1 MRRGQSPLQSIA
13 ASPTMVGAVTT
24 LIVIVAVF
32 LAYNA
37 NNGLP
42 FVPTYRVSVVVPNGA
57 RLVKNNEVRIGG
69 TRVGVVESID
79 VTKVNPSEVANSSNQ
94 GGTAVGTETKAS
106 NTAQQTCCD
115 AAELNLKLD
124 KSASPIPEDSIFRVR
139 YRSSFGLKYLEITRG
154 TGKDAPEGYVFD
166 GLDDSGNCRLP
177 TDPQTFA
184 SSIPASAKNGCFQK
198 QTEFD
203 AINDTFNT
211 RTRTNARRNLVGFG
225 GAFAGRGA
233 SLNQAIAALQPLF
246 LNLKPV
252 SEVLADPDT
261 QLRRFFEAIGRTAQI
276 VAPVAVQNAEFFG
289 NASVAFAAIASDPEA
304 LRASISEG
312 AQLLTEGPSLLRR
325 ERPFLTEFTELSNR
339 LNPGVRQLRVAIP
352 TLNDA
357 VRVGTRVLP
366 RTPAMN
372 HKLRGTLIA
381 LKKLVQQP
389 STKTSIQR
397 LQETF
402 DTAKPLAQ
410 WVAPAQTVCNYWND
424 WFTFLPEH
432 LTERDQIGFTQRIA
446 LVGGTVGPTEGSF
459 VQGPLNGSLPTVG
472 VQANGQTGPSG
483 DPLQGLPPNTFSP
496 HTIPILHGNSY
507 APTGQPNNVVRK
519 YAGKLG
525 LSGFSPNYHEYPDC
539 QPGQTGYPL
548 GDLRAPGQPKWSPA
562 QVLDN
567 LPGSRGITD
576 AYFTQNGTRIQKN
589 TTIPSHLPKP
599 LPRSSK

>member
-1 MRRGQSPLQSIA
+1 
-13 ASPTMVGAVTT
+13 MVGAVTT

-42 FVPTYRVSVVVPNGA
+42 FVPTYRVSVQIPDAA

-69 TRVGVVESID
+69 TRVGVIESID
-79 VTKVNPSEVANSSNQ
+79 VVKPDQGFEDTLTSSNQ
-94 GGTAVGTETKAS
+94 NVV
-106 NTAQQTCCD
+106 AQ
-115 AAELNLKLD
+115 LNLKLD

-139 YRSSFGLKYLEITRG
+139 YRSTFGLKYLEITRG
-154 TGKDAPEGYVFD
+154 TGKPAPEGYVFD
-166 GLDDSGNCRLP
+166 GLDDSGTCRLP
-177 TDPQTFA
+177 TDPQTFV
-184 SSIPASAKNGCFQK
+184 SEIPASARNGCFQK

-211 RTRTNARRNLVGFG
+211 KTRSNVRTNLVGFG

-252 SEVLADPDT
+252 SEVLADPHT
-261 QLRRFFEAIGRTAQI
+261 ELRRFFEALGRTAQI

-289 NASVAFAAIASDPEA
+289 NASVALAAIAEDSEA

-352 TLNDA
+352 TLNSA

-366 RTPAMN
+366 KTPATN
-372 HKLRGTLIA
+372 HKLRGALIA

-389 STKTSIQR
+389 STKTSLRR

-410 WVAPAQTVCNYWND
+410 WVAPAQTVCNYGNY
-424 WFTFLPEH
+424 WFTMLPEH
-432 LTERDQIGFTQRIA
+432 LSERDQIGFQQRVA

-459 VQGPLNGSLPTVG
+459 LQGPLAAYSGI
-472 VQANGQTGPSG
+472 QANGQTGPVG

-507 APTGQPNNVVRK
+507 GPTGQPNNVVRN

-525 LSGFSPNYHEYPDC
+525 LSGYSTKYNEYPDC
-539 QPGQTGYPL
+539 QYGQTGYIL
-548 GDLRAPGQPKWSPA
+548 GDFRAPGQPPSSPA

-567 LPGSRGITD
+567 QPGSRGITNV
-576 AYFTQNGTRIQKN
+576 YYKQNGDRKLKT
-589 TTIPSHLPKP
+589 TTIPDHLPGGGRAHTRP
-599 LPRSSK
+599 

>member
-42 FVPTYRVSVVVPNGA
+42 FVPTYRVSVVVPNAA
-57 RLVKNNEVRIGG
+57 RMVKNNEVRIGG

-79 VTKVNPSEVANSSNQ
+79 ITKVNPGEVANSANQ
-94 GGTAVGTETKAS
+94 AGTPVGTATQGS
-106 NTAQQTCCD
+106 NTQSQTCCV

-139 YRSSFGLKYLEITRG
+139 YKSSFGLKYLEITRG
-154 TGKDAPEGYVFD
+154 TGKAAPEGYVFD
-166 GLDDSGNCRLP
+166 GLDDSGTCRLP
-177 TDPQTFA
+177 TDPSTFT
-184 SSIPASAKNGCFQK
+184 SSIPDSAKNGCFQK

-211 RTRTNARRNLVGFG
+211 KTRSNARKNLVGYG

-233 SLNQAIAALQPLF
+233 SLNQAFAALQPLF

-252 SEVLADPDT
+252 SEVLADPNT
-261 QLRRFFEAIGRTAQI
+261 ELRRFFEAMGRTAQI
-276 VAPVAVQNAEFFG
+276 VAPVATENAEFFG

-312 AQLLTEGPSLLRR
+312 AALLTEGPSLLRR

-352 TLNDA
+352 TLNSA
-357 VRVGTRVLP
+357 VRVGTNVLP
-366 RTPAMN
+366 KTPSMN
-372 HKLRGTLIA
+372 HKLARVMVS

-389 STKTSIQR
+389 ATKTSIQR

-410 WVAPAQTVCNYWND
+410 WVAPSQTVCNYWNYF
-424 WFTFLPEH
+424 WTMLPEH
-432 LTERDQIGFTQRIA
+432 LTERDQIGFQQRIA
-446 LVGGTVGPTEGSF
+446 LVGGTVGPTESNF
-459 VQGPLNGSLPTVG
+459 VQGPLNAYSGI
-472 VQANGQTGPSG
+472 QANGQTKPSG
-483 DPLQGLPPNTFSP
+483 DPLQGIPGDTFAP
-496 HTIPILHGNSY
+496 HQIPILHGNSY
-507 APTGQPNNVVRK
+507 APTGQPNNVVRN

-525 LSGFSPNYHEYPDC
+525 LSGFSTNYNEYPDC
-539 QPGQTGYPL
+539 QPGQTGYVL
-548 GDLRAPGQPKWSPA
+548 GNFPAPGQPPWSPA
-562 QVLDN
+562 QVLAN
-567 LPGSRGITD
+567 LPGSRGVTNVFYD
-576 AYFTQNGTRIQKN
+576 QSGNRSLKN
-589 TTIPSHLPKP
+589 TTIPSHLPEP
-599 LPRSSK
+599 LP

>member
-42 FVPTYRVSVVVPNGA
+42 FVPTYRVSVVVPNAA

-69 TRVGVVESID
+69 TRVGVIESID
-79 VTKVNPSEVANSSNQ
+79 ITKVDPSEVADSATQ
-94 GGTAVGTETKAS
+94 EGAATGTIAKAGDTS
-106 NTAQQTCCD
+106 QQTCCV

-139 YRSSFGLKYLEITRG
+139 YKSSFGLKYLEITRG
-154 TGKDAPEGYVFD
+154 TGEDAPEGYVFD
-166 GLDDSGNCRLP
+166 GLDDSGDCRLP

-184 SSIPASAKNGCFQK
+184 SSIPASSKNGCFQN

-211 RTRTNARRNLVGFG
+211 KTRSNARKNLVGYG

-233 SLNQAIAALQPLF
+233 SLNTAIAALQPLF

-252 SEVLADPDT
+252 SEVLADPNT
-261 QLRRFFEAIGRTAQI
+261 ELGRFFEAMGHTAQI

-304 LRASISEG
+304 LRAAISEG
-312 AQLLTEGPSLLRR
+312 AQLLTVGPSLLRR

-339 LNPGVRQLRVAIP
+339 LNPGVRDLRISIP

-357 VRVGTRVLP
+357 ITTGTPILN
-366 RTPAMN
+366 RTPPIN
-372 HKLRGTLIA
+372 HKLRGVMVS

-389 STKTSIQR
+389 TTKTSFQR

-410 WVAPAQTVCNYWND
+410 WVAPAQTVCNYWNY
-424 WFTFLPEH
+424 WFTMLPEH
-432 LTERDQIGFTQRIA
+432 LSERDQIGFQQRVA
-446 LVGGTVGPTEGSF
+446 LIGGTVGAPENSF
-459 VQGPLNGSLPTVG
+459 VQGTLSGYSG
-472 VQANGQTGPSG
+472 IQANGRTSDTFG
-483 DPLQGLPPNTFSP
+483 DPLQGLPPGIFAP
-496 HTIPILHGNSY
+496 HQIPILHGHSY
-507 APTGQPNNVVRK
+507 GPTGQPNNVVRN

-525 LSGFSPNYHEYPDC
+525 LSGYSTNYNEYPDC
-539 QPGQTGYPL
+539 QYGQTGYML
-548 GDLRAPGQPKWSPA
+548 GDFRAPGQSADNPA
-562 QVLDN
+562 EVLDN
-567 LPGSRGITD
+567 QPGSRGITD
-576 AYFTQNGTRIQKN
+576 VYYKRDGTKIIKN
-589 TTIPSHLPKP
+589 TTIPSHMP
-599 LPRSSK
+599 

>member
-42 FVPTYRVSVVVPNGA
+42 FVPTYRVSVVVPNAA

-69 TRVGVVESID
+69 TRVGVIESIEI
-79 VTKVNPSEVANSSNQ
+79 TKVSPDEVANSSNQ

-106 NTAQQTCCD
+106 SSSQQTCCV

-124 KSASPIPEDSIFRVR
+124 KSASPIPEDSVFRVR

-154 TGKDAPEGYVFD
+154 TGKAAPEGFAFD
-166 GLDDSGNCRLP
+166 GLDDTGSCRLP

-184 SSIPASAKNGCFQK
+184 SSIPESAKNGCFQK

-211 RTRTNARRNLVGFG
+211 RTRSNARKNLIGFG

-233 SLNQAIAALQPLF
+233 SLNQAVGALQPLF

-252 SEVLADPDT
+252 SEILADPDT
-261 QLRRFFEAIGRTAQI
+261 ELRRFFEAMGRTAQI
-276 VAPVAVQNAEFFG
+276 VAPVAAENAEFFG
-289 NASVAFAAIASDPEA
+289 NASVAFAAIARDPEA
-304 LRASISEG
+304 LRATITEG

-325 ERPFLTEFTELSNR
+325 QRPFLTEFTELSNR
-339 LNPGVRQLRVAIP
+339 LNPGIRQLRVAIP
-352 TLNDA
+352 TLNSA
-357 VRVGTRVLP
+357 VRVGTNVLP

-372 HKLRGTLIA
+372 HKLRGVLIS

-410 WVAPAQTVCNYWND
+410 WVGPSQTVCNYWNY
-424 WFTFLPEH
+424 WFTMLPEH

-446 LVGGTVGPTEGSF
+446 LVGGTVGPTESAF
-459 VQGPLNGSLPTVG
+459 VQGPLNGYSG
-472 VQANGQTGPSG
+472 IQANGQTKSAG
-483 DPLQGLPPNTFSP
+483 DPLQGIPPNTFAP
-496 HTIPILHGNSY
+496 HNIPILHGNSY
-507 APTGQPNNVVRK
+507 APAGQPNNVVRN
-519 YAGKLG
+519 YAGRLG
-525 LSGFSPNYHEYPDC
+525 VSGYSTNYHEYPDC
-539 QPGQTGYPL
+539 QSGQTGYPL
-548 GDLRAPGQPKWSPA
+548 GNFPAPGQPPWSPA
-562 QVLDN
+562 QVLAN
-567 LPGSRGITD
+567 LPGSRGVTTT
-576 AYFTQNGTRIQKN
+576 YFKQNGQRIQKD
-589 TTIPSHLPKP
+589 TRIPSHQP
-599 LPRSSK
+599 

>member
-1 MRRGQSPLQSIA
+1 MRRGQSPFQSIA

-42 FVPTYRVSVVVPNGA
+42 FVPTYRVSVIVPNAA

-69 TRVGVVESID
+69 ARVGVVESID
-79 VTKVNPSEVANSSNQ
+79 ITKVTPGEVANSSNQ
-94 GGTAVGTETKAS
+94 TGTPVGTATQAS
-106 NTAQQTCCD
+106 SESSQTCCA

-124 KSASPIPEDSIFRVR
+124 KSASPIPEDSVFRVR
-139 YRSSFGLKYLEITRG
+139 YKSSFGLKYLEITRG
-154 TGKDAPEGYVFD
+154 TGKAAPEGYVFD
-166 GLDDSGNCRLP
+166 GLDDSGECRLP
-177 TDPQTFA
+177 TDPSTFA
-184 SSIPASAKNGCFQK
+184 SEIPDSAKNGCFQK

-211 RTRTNARRNLVGFG
+211 KTRSNARKNLIGYG

-233 SLNQAIAALQPLF
+233 SLNQAFSALQPLF

-252 SEVLADPDT
+252 SEVLADPNT
-261 QLRRFFEAIGRTAQI
+261 ELRRFFEALGRTAQI

-312 AQLLTEGPSLLRR
+312 AALLTEGPSLLRR
-325 ERPFLTEFTELSNR
+325 ERPFLTEFTELSRR
-339 LNPGVRQLRVAIP
+339 LNPGVRDLRVAIP
-352 TLNDA
+352 TLNSA
-357 VRVGTRVLP
+357 IRVGTNVLP

-372 HKLRGTLIA
+372 HKLARVMVS

-389 STKTSIQR
+389 ATKTSIQR

-424 WFTFLPEH
+424 FWTMLPEH

-446 LVGGTVGPTEGSF
+446 LVGGTVGPTESQF
-459 VQGPLNGSLPTVG
+459 VQGPLNAYSGI
-472 VQANGQTGPSG
+472 QANGQTKASG
-483 DPLQGLPPNTFSP
+483 DPLQGIPPNTFAP
-496 HTIPILHGNSY
+496 HDIPILHGNSY
-507 APTGQPNNVVRK
+507 APTGQPNNVVRN

-525 LSGFSPNYHEYPDC
+525 LSGFSPNYNEYPDC
-539 QPGQTGYPL
+539 QPGQTGYVL
-548 GDLRAPGQPKWSPA
+548 GNFPAPGQPPWSPA
-562 QVLDN
+562 QVLAN
-567 LPGSRGITD
+567 LPGSRGVTD
-576 AYFTQNGTRIQKN
+576 VFYDQNGNRSLKDTR
-589 TTIPSHLPKP
+589 IPSHQP
-599 LPRSSK
+599 

>member
-42 FVPTYRVSVVVPNGA
+42 FVPTYRVSVVVPNAA

-79 VTKVNPSEVANSSNQ
+79 ITQVNPSEVANSSNEQ
-94 GGTAVGTETKAS
+94 GTAVGT
-106 NTAQQTCCD
+106 TAKGGSGQQQTCCV

-154 TGKDAPEGYVFD
+154 TGKPAPEGYVFD
-166 GLDDSGNCRLP
+166 GLDDTGNCRLP
-177 TDPQTFA
+177 TDPQAFA
-184 SSIPASAKNGCFQK
+184 ASIPASAKNGCFQK

-211 RTRTNARRNLVGFG
+211 RTRTNARTNLVGYG

-233 SLNQAIAALQPLF
+233 SLNQAISALQPLF

-252 SEVLADPDT
+252 SEVLANPNT
-261 QLRRFFEAIGRTAQI
+261 ELRRFFEAMGRTAQI

-289 NASVAFAAIASDPEA
+289 NASVAFAAIAQDPEA

-312 AQLLTEGPSLLRR
+312 APLLTEGPSLLRR

-352 TLNDA
+352 TLNAA

-372 HKLRGTLIA
+372 RKLRTALIA

-410 WVAPAQTVCNYWND
+410 WVAPSQTVCNYWNYF
-424 WFTFLPEH
+424 WTMLPEH

-446 LVGGTVGPTEGSF
+446 LVGGTVGPTESNF
-459 VQGPLNGSLPTVG
+459 VQGPLNAYSGI
-472 VQANGQTGPSG
+472 QANGQTKPSG
-483 DPLQGLPPNTFSP
+483 DPLQGIPGNTFAP
-496 HTIPILHGNSY
+496 HNIPILHGNSY
-507 APTGQPNNVVRK
+507 APTGQPNSVVRN
-519 YAGKLG
+519 YAGRLG
-525 LSGFSPNYHEYPDC
+525 LSGFSPSYHEYPDC
-539 QPGQTGYPL
+539 QPGQTGYVL
-548 GDLRAPGQPKWSPA
+548 GNFPAPGQPPWSPA
-562 QVLDN
+562 QVLAN

-576 AYFTQNGTRIQKN
+576 AYFKQNGTRIQKN
-589 TTIPSHLPKP
+589 TTIADHMPGGGRAHTRP
-599 LPRSSK
+599 

>member
-1 MRRGQSPLQSIA
+1 
-13 ASPTMVGAVTT
+13 MVGAVTT

-42 FVPTYRVSVVVPNGA
+42 FVPTYRVSVQIPDAA

-69 TRVGVVESID
+69 TRVGVIESID
-79 VTKVNPSEVANSSNQ
+79 VVKPDQGFEDTLTSSNQ
-94 GGTAVGTETKAS
+94 NVV
-106 NTAQQTCCD
+106 AQ
-115 AAELNLKLD
+115 LNLKLD
-124 KSASPIPEDSIFRVR
+124 KSASPIPKDSIFRVR
-139 YRSSFGLKYLEITRG
+139 YRSTFGLKYLEITRG
-154 TGKDAPEGYVFD
+154 TGKPAPEGYVFD
-166 GLDDSGNCRLP
+166 GLDDSGTCRLP
-177 TDPQTFA
+177 TDPQTFV
-184 SSIPASAKNGCFQK
+184 SEIPASARNGCFQK

-211 RTRTNARRNLVGFG
+211 KTRSNVRTNLVGFG

-252 SEVLADPDT
+252 SEVLADPHT
-261 QLRRFFEAIGRTAQI
+261 ELRRFFEALGRTAQI

-289 NASVAFAAIASDPEA
+289 NASVALAAIAEDSEA

-339 LNPGVRQLRVAIP
+339 LNPGIRQLRVAIP
-352 TLNDA
+352 TLNSA

-366 RTPAMN
+366 KTPATN
-372 HKLRGTLIA
+372 HKLRGALIA

-389 STKTSIQR
+389 STKTSLRR

-410 WVAPAQTVCNYWND
+410 WVAPAQTVCNYGNY
-424 WFTFLPEH
+424 WFTMLPEH
-432 LTERDQIGFTQRIA
+432 LSERDQIGFQQRVA

-459 VQGPLNGSLPTVG
+459 LQGPLAAYSGI
-472 VQANGQTGPSG
+472 QANGQTGPVG

-507 APTGQPNNVVRK
+507 GPTGQPNNVVRN

-525 LSGFSPNYHEYPDC
+525 LSGYSTKYNEYPDC
-539 QPGQTGYPL
+539 QYGQTGYIL
-548 GDLRAPGQPKWSPA
+548 GDFRAPGQPPSSPA

-567 LPGSRGITD
+567 QPGSRGITNV
-576 AYFTQNGTRIQKN
+576 YYKQNGDRKLKT
-589 TTIPSHLPKP
+589 TTIPDHLPGGGRAHTRP
-599 LPRSSK
+599 

>member
-1 MRRGQSPLQSIA
+1 MRRGQGAFQSIA

-42 FVPTYRVSVVVPNGA
+42 FVPTYRVSVVVPNAA

-69 TRVGVVESID
+69 TRVGVIESID
-79 VTKVNPSEVANSSNQ
+79 ITTVDPSEVADTGNEV
-94 GGTAVGTETKAS
+94 GAATGTNTKAS
-106 NTAQQTCCD
+106 SGAHQTCCV

-154 TGKDAPEGYVFD
+154 TGQDAPEGYVFD
-166 GLDDSGNCRLP
+166 GLDDSGTCRLP

-184 SSIPASAKNGCFQK
+184 SSISASSKNGCFQK

-211 RTRTNARRNLVGFG
+211 KTRSNSRKNLVGYG
-225 GAFAGRGA
+225 DAFAGRGA
-233 SLNQAIAALQPLF
+233 SLNTAIAALQPLF

-252 SEVLADPDT
+252 SEVLADPNT
-261 QLRRFFEAIGRTAQI
+261 ELRRFFEAMGHTAQI
-276 VAPVAVQNAEFFG
+276 VAPVAEQNAEFFG
-289 NASVAFAAIASDPEA
+289 NASVAFAAIARDPEA

-312 AQLLTEGPSLLRR
+312 AQLLTVGPSLLRR
-325 ERPFLTEFTELSNR
+325 ERPFLTEFTELSRR
-339 LNPGVRQLRVAIP
+339 LNPGIRDLRISIP

-357 VRVGTRVLP
+357 ITTGTPVLN
-366 RTPAMN
+366 RTPPIN
-372 HKLRGTLIA
+372 HKLRGVMVS

-389 STKTSIQR
+389 TTKTSIQR
-397 LQETF
+397 LEETF

-410 WVAPAQTVCNYWND
+410 WVAPAQTVCNYWNY
-424 WFTFLPEH
+424 WFTMLPEH
-432 LTERDQIGFTQRIA
+432 LSERDQIGFQQRVA
-446 LVGGTVGPTEGSF
+446 LIGGTVGAPENSF
-459 VQGPLNGSLPTVG
+459 VQGNLSGYSG
-472 VQANGQTGPSG
+472 IQANGRTNATIG
-483 DPLQGLPPNTFSP
+483 DPLQGLPPDTFAP
-496 HTIPILHGNSY
+496 HQIPILHGNTY
-507 APTGQPNNVVRK
+507 GPTGQPNNVVQN
-519 YAGKLG
+519 YAGRLG
-525 LSGFSPNYHEYPDC
+525 LSGYSPNYSEYPDC
-539 QPGQTGYPL
+539 QSGQTGYPL
-548 GDLRAPGQPKWSPA
+548 GNFQAQGQPPYSPA

-576 AYFTQNGTRIQKN
+576 VYYKRDGTKILRN
-589 TTIPSHLPKP
+589 TTIPSHMP
-599 LPRSSK
+599 